1 MRLTMIGTGYVGLVS
16 GACFA
21 EFGHEV
27 ACVDIDENKIERLK
41 NGEVPIYEPG
51 LEDLVAR
58 NFANGRLSF
67 TTNLAEAASGRDCI
81 FICVGTPPRP
91 DDGHADLTFVYQ
103 AARDIAKSIDG
114 YTVIVDKS
122 TVPVGTAREVMA
134 IVAEETGH
142 HDWDVVSNPEFLR
155 EGAAIRD
162 FMDPD
167 RVVVGADGERARS
180 VMRQLYAGLSDKGV
194 PILMTGVETAEIIK
208 YATNAFLATKVTFI
222 NEMAD
227 LCEQV
232 GGNVADVARGMGL
245 DDRIGPKFLRAGPG
259 YGGSCFP
266 KDTLALVQAAKS
278 AGAPTRI
285 VEAVVDKNN
294 QRKKDMARKVVEA
307 CGGDCADKSIAILG
321 LTFKPDTD
329 DMRESPALDIINEL
343 LAQGAIIRAYD
354 PQGMEHAKSLL
365 NGPIWFDS
373 ALGALAGAD
382 AAVIVTE
389 WPEFADLDLA
399 RVKDLMADPVL
410 VDLRNLFVGPIVRE
424 AGFHYTGIGSRH
436 SAD

>member
-27 ACVDIDENKIERLK
+27 ACVDIDVGKIERLK

-51 LEDLVAR
+51 LEDLVSR

-67 TTNLAEAASGRDCI
+67 TTDLTEAATGRDCI

-91 DDGHADLTFVYQ
+91 DDGHADLTYVYQ

-134 IVAEETGH
+134 IVEDETGH

-162 FMDPD
+162 FMEPD
-167 RVVVGADGERARS
+167 RVVVGADSERARS
-180 VMRQLYAGLSDKGV
+180 VMRELYAGLSDNGV
-194 PILMTGVETAEIIK
+194 PILMTGVESAEIIK

-227 LCEQV
+227 LCEKV
-232 GGNVADVARGMGL
+232 GGNVNDVARGMGL

-266 KDTLALVQAAKS
+266 KDTLALVQAAKV

-285 VEAVVDKNN
+285 VEAVVEKNN
-294 QRKKDMARKVVEA
+294 QRKKDMAHKVVEA
-307 CGGDCADKSIAILG
+307 CGGDCRDKSVAILG

-343 LAQGAIIRAYD
+343 LAQGAVIRAYD
-354 PQGMEHAKSLL
+354 PQGMEHAKTLL

-382 AAVIVTE
+382 AAVVVTE
-389 WPEFADLDLA
+389 WPEFAEMDMA
-399 RVKDLMADPVL
+399 EVKALMARPVI
-410 VDLRNLFVGPIVRE
+410 VDLRNLYAWQKMKD
-424 AGFHYTGIGSRH
+424 AGFLYTGIGGPQN
-436 SAD
+436 AE